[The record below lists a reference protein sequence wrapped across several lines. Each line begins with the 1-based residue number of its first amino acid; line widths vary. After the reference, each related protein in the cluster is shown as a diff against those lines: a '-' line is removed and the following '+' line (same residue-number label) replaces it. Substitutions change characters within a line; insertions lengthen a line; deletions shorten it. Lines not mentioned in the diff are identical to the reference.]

1 MEPRA
6 LWLPAAHGPVMDLA
20 AGVLQDDVGS
30 AIAIDVA
37 DAVQHS
43 RLVSCYWMS
52 VSQNR
57 IRDDP
62 NRRPTFMV

>member
-1 MEPRA
+1 
-6 LWLPAAHGPVMDLA
+6 MDLA